1 MDVGKKTTPVCL
13 EIPNCKP
20 TSGGTNNY
28 NDLKNKPTLNGE
40 TIKGDKTSGDYG
52 LYGVN
57 SPESFTYKQKEPSAT
72 WVIKHNLNKYPSVTV
87 VDSAG
92 TVVMGEYNFVDKST
106 VICTFSGAFSG
117 VCYLN

>member
-1 MDVGKKTTPVCL
+1 MDVEKKTAPVCL

-28 NDLKNKPTLNGE
+28 NDLKNKPTLNGT
-40 TIKGDKTSGDYG
+40 TIQGDKTSGDYG
-52 LYGVN
+52 LYGIN
-57 SPESFTYKQKEPSAT
+57 SPETFVYEQKEPSAT
-72 WVIKHNLNKYPSVTV
+72 WIIKHDLNKYPSVTV

-92 TVVMGEYNFVDKST
+92 TVVMGEYNFVDEST